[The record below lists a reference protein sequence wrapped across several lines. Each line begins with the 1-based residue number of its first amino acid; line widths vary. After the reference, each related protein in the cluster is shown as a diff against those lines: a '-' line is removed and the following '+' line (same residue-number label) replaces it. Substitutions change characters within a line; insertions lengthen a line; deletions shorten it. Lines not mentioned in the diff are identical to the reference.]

1 MKYAARSL
9 ILKKGT
15 KKESGNYK
23 LMNLTSVPGNII
35 EQILLEVVLRHIQDE
50 EVILDSQHSFIQR
63 S

>member
-1 MKYAARSL
+1 M
-9 ILKKGT
+9 

-23 LMNLTSVPGNII
+23 LMNLTSVSGNII

>member
-9 ILKKGT
+9 ILKKRM

-23 LMNLTSVPGNII
+23 LMNLTSVSGNII